1 MNQNELKKK
10 VAWYVL
16 KYIPFNT
23 IIGIGTGSTVSYFI
37 DALSTIKHLVKGVVS
52 SSYSSTLKLKNLGF
66 SIYDLNSVNNILVY
80 VDGADEIN
88 HQLQMIKG
96 GGAALTG
103 EKIISSVAHK
113 FICIVDKSKYVKHL
127 GGFPLPVEVIPIA
140 CNYVM
145 NRLKKFGGIC
155 KCRNNVITENGNI
168 IIDVHNL
175 KIYDPVKLENLIN
188 LIDGV
193 VTVGLFANRKAD
205 LLLIGTE
212 NGVKKICC

>member
-1 MNQNELKKK
+1 MNQDELKKK
-10 VAWYVL
+10 VAEYVL

-37 DALSTIKHLVKGVVS
+37 DALSTIKHLIKGVVS
-52 SSYSSTLKLKNLGF
+52 SSHSSTLKLKNFGF
-66 SIYDLNSVNNILVY
+66 SIYDLNKVNKIMVY
-80 VDGADEIN
+80 IDGADEIN

-96 GGAALTG
+96 GGAALTR
-103 EKIISSVAHK
+103 EKIIASVANK
-113 FICIVDKSKYVKHL
+113 FICIVDKSKYVKYL
-127 GGFPLPVEVIPIA
+127 GSFPLPIEVIPIA
-140 CNYVM
+140 CNYVINKM
-145 NRLKKFGGIC
+145 NKFGGIC

-168 IIDVHNL
+168 IIDVYNL
-175 KIYDPVKLENLIN
+175 KIYDPIKLENSIN

-212 NGVKKICC
+212 YGVEKIYC